1 IYANAEL
8 ASVRGRLEHTNAS
21 PSGSSINHIGTL
33 IDLRLG
39 DLAALGG
46 VVPGRRSIAGHVVEN
61 FGHAGRLGATDITA
75 AELADQ
81 RDIHAP
87 DEADLLGLGGHS
99 GQDADEVG
107 TLMLLE
113 HQRAHI

>member
-1 IYANAEL
+1 MLQSTCDGSVLAIHKGIVDRRVHPLDHRGQNMAGLQAVLVGIYANAEL

-46 VVPGRRSIAGHVVEN
+46 VVPGRRRDRKRVV
-61 FGHAGRLGATDITA
+61 
-75 AELADQ
+75 
-81 RDIHAP
+81 
-87 DEADLLGLGGHS
+87 
-99 GQDADEVG
+99 
-107 TLMLLE
+107 
-113 HQRAHI
+113 